1 MITKPMLAGEVKDPK
16 ALSFPLIASPKLDG
30 IRCLKL
36 DGKVLSRSF
45 KPIPN
50 HHIRETLTSILPDNV
65 DGEIMAGDTFQ
76 AVTSSVM
83 SREGQPQ
90 FKYWMFDFVP
100 DGDTEMPY
108 VKRMMAMIEWWDE
121 QPDDVKEIVVLV
133 PGQVIHS
140 YSMLMDFEE
149 RVLKEGYEGVMT
161 RAPRGPYKCGRS
173 TTSQEWLLKL
183 KRFVD
188 DEAVVIGFEE
198 MMHNENELGVDELGY
213 AKRSSSKDG
222 KVPAGTLGK
231 FRVKH
236 KTFPDFS
243 IGTGQGLTQ
252 ELRQEIWNNRDEYL
266 GKIAKFKY
274 QDIGVKDAPRCP
286 IWLGFRDPED
296 M

>member
-16 ALSFPLIASPKLDG
+16 ALTFPLIASPKLDG

-36 DGKVLSRSF
+36 DGKVVSRSF

-50 HHIRETLTSILPDNV
+50 HHIRETLASILPDNV

-83 SREGQPQ
+83 SREGEPS
-90 FKYWMFDFVP
+90 FTYWMFDFVP
-100 DGDTEMPY
+100 DGDVDMPY
-108 VKRMMAMIEWWDE
+108 YKRMMAMIEWWDG
-121 QPDDVKEIVVLV
+121 QNDDVKDVVTLV

-140 YSMLMDFEE
+140 YGMLMEFEE

-161 RAPRGPYKCGRS
+161 RAPKGPYKCGRS
-173 TTSQEWLLKL
+173 TTRQEWLLKL

-213 AKRSSSKDG
+213 AKRSTSKDG

-231 FRVKH
+231 FKVKH
-236 KTFPDFS
+236 ETFPDFN

-252 ELRQEIWNNRDEYL
+252 ELRQQIWDNRGEYM
-266 GKIAKFKY
+266 GKVVKFKY

-286 IWLGFRDPED
+286 IWLGFRDPKD